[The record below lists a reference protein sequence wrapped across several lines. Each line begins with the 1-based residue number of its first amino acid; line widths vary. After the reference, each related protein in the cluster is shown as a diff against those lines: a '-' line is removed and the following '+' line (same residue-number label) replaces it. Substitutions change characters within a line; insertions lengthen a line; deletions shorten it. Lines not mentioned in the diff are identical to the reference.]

1 MASKTMFNFV
11 IGFLDILS
19 IFIFINKK
27 DIYYFNIL
35 LNKKQKILYKITKI

>member
-19 IFIFINKK
+19 IFIFIFKK
-27 DIYYFNIL
+27 INFFFKIISDCFNVKNNFI
-35 LNKKQKILYKITKI
+35 N